1 MECVIPKDRSG
12 ELESIPLDPIV
23 LLLSPAAKRLEIEA
37 FQPRVRPRNH
47 QKCFPK
53 TQFSVYAQ
61 RQQLEWLEHREI
73 SRAGM
78 TEFQSSC
85 FLKNPSP
92 TSDRAWAWTDLFCDG
107 TKNVIVVSNRRQQH

>member
-92 TSDRAWAWTDLFCDG
+92 TSLIGLGPGPIFSAM
-107 TKNVIVVSNRRQQH
+107 VRRT